1 MMNRWDELERLGK
14 LRADGILSDDE
25 FEAQKRRILEA
36 DGVARADSIV
46 DEAPF
51 QEPIETR
58 RDWTKIA
65 LVGGAIAL
73 LIVLIWLFSPSSTTN
88 SNSSDAVM
96 ENTATVALESSP
108 EQTTY
113 SLRSN
118 IAGASLVR
126 IEQLPTVTPYGDNSD
141 DYCGETLRATTA
153 GGKIA
158 EQRGWRVVKEAQFH
172 GLDAVLVV
180 RGYDPGTSGHCFSK
194 DPNLAFFKGDRIVGV
209 LYSKGKNGIGMN
221 DVQNSGDHL
230 RVWDDVSAVGQIS
243 LDGAALTFDRITGS
257 DEVCDGKYRVPVV
270 FGQPYSKARQI
281 LGNSGWIAR
290 PSTEETSEGD
300 RTEGYRT
307 RFPEVDSCSGTGYA
321 YCSFGLSAQDGVAK
335 ISVTT
340 AGEDDDPVV
349 TNYDVS
355 CDGRQE

>member
-1 MMNRWDELERLGK
+1 MNRWDVLERLGK
-14 LRADGILSDDE
+14 LRADGILSDEE

-36 DGVARADSIV
+36 DSATRAEPTFEEVAV
-46 DEAPF
+46 E
-51 QEPIETR
+51 EPVEKQR
-58 RDWTKIA
+58 YWTKIA
-65 LVGGAIAL
+65 IAGGAVVL
-73 LIVLIWLFSPSSTTN
+73 LVLLIWLFSPSSSTG
-88 SNSSDAVM
+88 SNSSDTVV
-96 ENTATVALESSP
+96 ENTAMSDLEALLQP
-108 EQTTY
+108 TTY
-113 SLRSN
+113 ALRSN
-118 IAGASLVR
+118 VTGASLVR

-141 DYCGETLRATTA
+141 DYCGERLRATTV

-194 DPNLAFFKGDRIVGV
+194 DPNLAFFEEDRLVGV
-209 LYSKGKNGIGMN
+209 LYSKGKSGIGMN
-221 DVQNSGDHL
+221 DVQNVGDHL
-230 RVWDDVSAVGQIS
+230 RLWDDVSAVGQIS
-243 LDGAALTFDRITGS
+243 LNGAALTFERVTGS

-281 LGNSGWIAR
+281 LGNSGWIAQ

-300 RTEGYRT
+300 RTESYRT

-321 YCSFGLSAQDGVAK
+321 YCSFGLSAQDGVARLS
-335 ISVTT
+335 ITT
-340 AGEDDDPVV
+340 AGEDDDPGV
-349 TNYDVS
+349 TNYSVS